1 MRLLALCVGAEGP
14 EVAVLG
20 GGSGLLERSRAGPP
34 AELLP
39 ELVGTA
45 LAEAGLGWGELEA
58 LAVLT
63 GPGSFTAI
71 RAAVAAARA
80 LALATGLPIHAASA
94 LELGA
99 AACTQEAGPLL
110 VLTPAGRGLVARQRF
125 AGPQEAAEEPVAVD
139 RTCALFEPG
148 PGERLVLV
156 DPDEALLRSCA
167 ERPARIVRT
176 SAAALAAFAL
186 SRARSGRPP
195 LPGPRVRPLYLRP
208 ADARP
213 EAGRPLVAR
222 A

>member
-1 MRLLALCVGAEGP
+1 M
-14 EVAVLG
+14 LG
-20 GGSGLLERSRAGPP
+20 GAAGLVERSRAGPP

-39 ELVGTA
+39 ELVDTA
-45 LAEAGLGWGELEA
+45 LAEARLGWGELEG

-99 AACTQEAGPLL
+99 AACADLPGPLL
-110 VLTPAGRGLVARQRF
+110 VLSPAGRGLLARQRF
-125 AGPQEAAEEPVAVD
+125 AGPEQPLGEPEPVERAQ
-139 RTCALFEPG
+139 ALAERP

-156 DPDEALLRSCA
+156 DPDEDLLRA
-167 ERPARIVRT
+167 RERLAARIVRT
-176 SAAALAAFAL
+176 HAARLAMLARD
-186 SRARSGRPP
+186 RARSGRAP
-195 LPGPRVRPLYLRP
+195 LPGPLVRPLYLRP